1 MSRSDDMHK
10 DDNHANIEIRIRKMI
25 ILKEND
31 WEKIMM
37 MTKPVDCPKNKK
49 ENMMMVVMMMMM
61 MMMMVVVT
69 CLIQLIIRLFFRD
82 RSTVVSTPCWKTSC
96 YCC

>member
-1 MSRSDDMHK
+1 
-10 DDNHANIEIRIRKMI
+10 MI
-25 ILKEND
+25 VLKEND

-61 MMMMVVVT
+61 MTMMMMMMMMMMLMMMVT